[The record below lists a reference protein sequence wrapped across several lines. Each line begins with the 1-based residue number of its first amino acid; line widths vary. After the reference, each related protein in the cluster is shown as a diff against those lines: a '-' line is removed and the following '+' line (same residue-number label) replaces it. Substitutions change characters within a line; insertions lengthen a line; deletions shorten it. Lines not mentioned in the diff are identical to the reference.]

1 MDLEYPS
8 FFTLKQQYLMY
19 HNYCC
24 LNDILRLIFGNMIC
38 CSTLRLR
45 LFYPF
50 YLCMFFNSIKEI
62 NRSRKEINRVLRK
75 GMSSIFLKVTIEKK
89 WDQFFKFKKFVS
101 RSIFGDLQL
110 TQIPLNFQS
119 CYWNLKIRGLGKK
132 LCLAFSI
139 IFILKGIMT
148 F

>member
-1 MDLEYPS
+1 MLFYTTTFS
-8 FFTLKQQYLMY
+8 
-19 HNYCC
+19 
-24 LNDILRLIFGNMIC
+24 
-38 CSTLRLR
+38 R

-62 NRSRKEINRVLRK
+62 NRSRNEINRVLRK
-75 GMSSIFLKVTIEKK
+75 GMSSIFLKVTIN
-89 WDQFFKFKKFVS
+89 FKKFVS
-101 RSIFGDLQL
+101 RSIFGELQL
-110 TQIPLNFQS
+110 THIPLNFQT
-119 CYWNLKIRGLGKK
+119 CYWNLKIGGLGEK